1 MFRIALEHPDQPDV
15 MQLIAQLDAYQK
27 PLYPPESHH
36 GIDMKALTQP
46 NVIFAVARSPE
57 GAAVGC
63 GAVVLNEDYG
73 ELKRMFVQP
82 SRRGQGIAKA
92 LLAFLETQAAERGSP
107 RMMLETGTLQ
117 PEAIGLYERAGYEPR
132 GPFGSYGP
140 DPLSVF
146 MQKPLTVNH

>member
-1 MFRIALEHPDQPDV
+1 MFSIALEHPDQPDIV
-15 MQLIAQLDAYQK
+15 QLIADLDDYQK

-46 NVIFAVARSPE
+46 NVIFAVARLGD

-63 GAVVLNEDYG
+63 GAVVLNDGYG
-73 ELKRMFVQP
+73 ELKRMFVRP
-82 SRRGQGIAKA
+82 SCRGQGIAKA
-92 LLAFLETQAAERGSP
+92 LITFLEARASEGGSM

-117 PEAIGLYERAGYEPR
+117 PEALALYERMGYELR

-146 MQKPLTVNH
+146 MQKPLAVNH